1 MMEEIA
7 DDKWP
12 DQSNLNYCYHYPHQD
27 KWSENN
33 DEDDEQIDSQVCR
46 AMEFGGWWNGLIFNP
61 HHINRL
67 FDRRMQLNGTILKT
81 PGSVKKPNVD
91 SSQMSYGKNCRT
103 KEESATALRDT
114 HSPSSF
120 LTFIVTALV
129 LMMND
134 GNNSLQRVEASL
146 GLKQQ
151 LDLDTVDRSSSGID
165 DHFETSETLVV
176 EILLNDFS
184 RVDSQ
189 HRTVSEPIRRL
200 QNDNDKAPFS
210 HSPLKMYGLYLEAVN
225 DYINESYGED
235 VWRLIEARAEIPHLK
250 FVRHQMYN
258 FCFPCFCVSLLTGN
272 RVYSLY
278 CSDNLILRLAKAAG
292 EVLGKTHDELMYA
305 FGVYMVKRIG
315 NYGYER
321 ILKVLGRNV
330 RDFINELDNLHE
342 YFRFSFPKVQPPSFC
357 VEEECETSLTLHYRS
372 TRKGFTQFVKGQ
384 LSQVGR
390 QFYNTDIEVEIL
402 SKEETEKMTYV
413 VYKMNFDNAA
423 FKHRMPQQKTAPGY
437 EKLPM
442 KRGIFFDMFPFSVI
456 FRRDMTMYRIGD
468 GLKEVFSDLQGKK
481 FNEEFTLVRPML
493 EFSWDNIYTHLN
505 NVFELLSKAVVESK
519 QKMNLPKLSKKEGEE
534 AEEKEESEKPKKEE
548 RELKALEEM
557 KGADKEYSNALT
569 PYNST
574 ANTGAEDIE
583 LLAFQ
588 TVTGKCSETIFE
600 DMREPPKKPLHLK
613 GQMKYVPQ
621 WDSLIFLGTPIIET
635 VEDMIKMGVYVNDL
649 NLHDS
654 SRELI
659 LAGTQQSAELQL
671 ALDQEQQKYAQLQ
684 EIIKKLDEEKKR
696 GDSLLYAMIPKAVAD
711 RLRKGITA
719 LETCQVFPDVTILF
733 SDVVKFNEICIH
745 ITPMQVVDMLNE
757 IYIVFDTLSEK
768 HNVYKVETIRDAY
781 MVVAGVP
788 NKTTFHAHHICD
800 MALDMLSSIDHLKD
814 PSTGDN
820 IQIRVGIHSGMVVAG
835 VVGLKMP
842 RYCLFGDTVNTASRM
857 ESNGVGMQIH
867 ISQTTKDHLE
877 HEPYIIEERGKIF
890 VKVAVAIFN
899 KQLLEI
905 LQNVPFI
912 FSFELS

>member
-1 MMEEIA
+1 MEV
-7 DDKWP
+7 
-12 DQSNLNYCYHYPHQD
+12 SN
-27 KWSENN
+27 
-33 DEDDEQIDSQVCR
+33 
-46 AMEFGGWWNGLIFNP
+46 
-61 HHINRL
+61 
-67 FDRRMQLNGTILKT
+67 
-81 PGSVKKPNVD
+81 
-91 SSQMSYGKNCRT
+91 
-103 KEESATALRDT
+103 
-114 HSPSSF
+114 
-120 LTFIVTALV
+120 
-129 LMMND
+129 
-134 GNNSLQRVEASL
+134 
-146 GLKQQ
+146 
-151 LDLDTVDRSSSGID
+151 
-165 DHFETSETLVV
+165 
-176 EILLNDFS
+176 
-184 RVDSQ
+184 
-189 HRTVSEPIRRL
+189 
-200 QNDNDKAPFS
+200 
-210 HSPLKMYGLYLEAVN
+210 PLKMYGLYLEAVN

-235 VWRLIEARAEIPHLK
+235 VWRLIENRAEIPHLK
-250 FVRHQMYN
+250 FNRHQMYN
-258 FCFPCFCVSLLTGN
+258 
-272 RVYSLY
+272 
-278 CSDNLILRLAKAAG
+278 DNLILRLAKAAG

-423 FKHRMPQQKTAPGY
+423 FKHRMPQQMTAPGY

-442 KRGIFFDMFPFSVI
+442 KRGIFFVMFPFSVI
-456 FRRDMTMYRIGD
+456 FRRDMIMYRIGD

-481 FNEEFTLVRPML
+481 VDEEFTLIRPML

-505 NVFELLSKAVVESK
+505 NVFELLTVAVVESK
-519 QKMNLPKLSKKEGEE
+519 QKVNLTTSQEE
-534 AEEKEESEKPKKEE
+534 NEKAREEE
-548 RELKALEEM
+548 REPNPVEEK
-557 KGADKEYSNALT
+557 KGTDQEHSSALT
-569 PYNST
+569 QYNSC
-574 ANTGAEDIE
+574 ANSGGEDIE

-588 TVTGKCSETIFE
+588 TITGKCSETIFE
-600 DMREPPKKPLHLK
+600 DLREPPKKPLHLK

-684 EIIKKLDEEKKR
+684 ETIKKLDEEKKR

-711 RLRKGITA
+711 RLRKGVTA

-820 IQIRVGIHSGMVVAG
+820 ITIRVGVHSGMVVAG

-842 RYCLFGDTVNTASRM
+842 RYCMFGDTVNTASRM

-867 ISQTTKDHLE
+867 ISQTTKDNLE

-890 VKVAVAIFN
+890 VKGKGYMKTYWLKGKGDLSFKTPAEMRYSGEPKDSEDRSSNGSTSTNAKRMGSNLNIGGSEEQAERKPSTGDLPLDALPPPEVAIEPPAVSAEPQEKERAKMTKNN
-899 KQLLEI
+899 KGAKLDVPHGDAMPECSSPADGPENPAPRLSVKRNSFREQYATLPAKLPMRSASCSI
-905 LQNVPFI
+905 L
-912 FSFELS
+912 

>member
-1 MMEEIA
+1 
-7 DDKWP
+7 
-12 DQSNLNYCYHYPHQD
+12 
-27 KWSENN
+27 
-33 DEDDEQIDSQVCR
+33 
-46 AMEFGGWWNGLIFNP
+46 
-61 HHINRL
+61 
-67 FDRRMQLNGTILKT
+67 
-81 PGSVKKPNVD
+81 
-91 SSQMSYGKNCRT
+91 
-103 KEESATALRDT
+103 
-114 HSPSSF
+114 
-120 LTFIVTALV
+120 
-129 LMMND
+129 
-134 GNNSLQRVEASL
+134 
-146 GLKQQ
+146 
-151 LDLDTVDRSSSGID
+151 
-165 DHFETSETLVV
+165 
-176 EILLNDFS
+176 
-184 RVDSQ
+184 
-189 HRTVSEPIRRL
+189 
-200 QNDNDKAPFS
+200 
-210 HSPLKMYGLYLEAVN
+210 MYGLYLEAVN

-250 FVRHQMYN
+250 FVRLQMYN
-258 FCFPCFCVSLLTGN
+258 
-272 RVYSLY
+272 
-278 CSDNLILRLAKAAG
+278 DNLILRLAKAAG

-456 FRRDMTMYRIGD
+456 FRRDMTMFWIGD

-481 FNEEFTLVRPML
+481 VDEEFTLVRPML

-519 QKMNLPKLSKKEGEE
+519 QKVNIPKLSKEE
-534 AEEKEESEKPKKEE
+534 PEEKEESEKPKKEE
-548 RELKALEEM
+548 RDIKVMEDI
-557 KGADKEYSNALT
+557 KGTDQEYSSSVTL
-569 PYNST
+569 YNSS
-574 ANTGAEDIE
+574 ANSGGEDIE

-890 VKVAVAIFN
+890 VKGKGYMKTYWLKGKKDLSFKTPAELRYSNEQKDSEDRSSNGSTCTNSKHPPSDMNTPNEEQAEGKPTPSDLPQDTLQPLEGTSDPTTFINESQEKEKAKKIKNN
-899 KQLLEI
+899 KGGKADNASGNAQESTSPAGGPDNAAPELNNKKHSFRSQYARLPANLPMRSTSCSLL
-905 LQNVPFI
+905 
-912 FSFELS
+912 

>member
-1 MMEEIA
+1 MEV
-7 DDKWP
+7 
-12 DQSNLNYCYHYPHQD
+12 SN
-27 KWSENN
+27 
-33 DEDDEQIDSQVCR
+33 
-46 AMEFGGWWNGLIFNP
+46 
-61 HHINRL
+61 
-67 FDRRMQLNGTILKT
+67 
-81 PGSVKKPNVD
+81 
-91 SSQMSYGKNCRT
+91 
-103 KEESATALRDT
+103 
-114 HSPSSF
+114 
-120 LTFIVTALV
+120 
-129 LMMND
+129 
-134 GNNSLQRVEASL
+134 
-146 GLKQQ
+146 
-151 LDLDTVDRSSSGID
+151 
-165 DHFETSETLVV
+165 
-176 EILLNDFS
+176 
-184 RVDSQ
+184 
-189 HRTVSEPIRRL
+189 
-200 QNDNDKAPFS
+200 
-210 HSPLKMYGLYLEAVN
+210 PLKMYGLYLEAVN

-235 VWRLIEARAEIPHLK
+235 VWRLIENRAEIPHLK

-258 FCFPCFCVSLLTGN
+258 
-272 RVYSLY
+272 
-278 CSDNLILRLAKAAG
+278 DNLILRLAKAAG

-390 QFYNTDIEVEIL
+390 QFYSTDIEVEIL

-423 FKHRMPQQKTAPGY
+423 FKHRTPQQKTAPGY

-442 KRGIFFDMFPFSVI
+442 KRGLFFDMFPFSVI

-481 FNEEFTLVRPML
+481 VNEEFTLIRPML
-493 EFSWDNIYTHLN
+493 EFTWDNIYTHLN
-505 NVFELLSKAVVESK
+505 NVFELLSVAVVESK
-519 QKMNLPKLSKKEGEE
+519 QKVNIPKQSKEDPEEGR
-534 AEEKEESEKPKKEE
+534 EKEESEKAKREEE
-548 RELKALEEM
+548 RDEGRSKDMEEM
-557 KGADKEYSNALT
+557 KSSDQEYSGT
-569 PYNST
+569 VTQYNSS
-574 ANTGAEDIE
+574 ANSGGEDIE

-588 TVTGKCSETIFE
+588 TVTGKRSETIFE
-600 DMREPPKKPLHLK
+600 DTREPPKKPLHLK
-613 GQMKYVPQ
+613 GQMKYVPP

-671 ALDQEQQKYAQLQ
+671 ALDQEQQKYAQLM
-684 EIIKKLDEEKKR
+684 EVIKTLDEEKKR

-820 IQIRVGIHSGMVVAG
+820 IQIRVGVHSGMVVAG

-890 VKVAVAIFN
+890 VKGKGYMKTYWLKGKGDLSFKTPAELRYNAEQKESEDKSSNGSISSNTKRMGSNLNIRGSREHVEGKPSPCDLPLDHAPPPEVEPATISDEPHDKEKANKKTKNNKGAKMEGPPVIAVIESLPPEDTTAPLINSKRNSFRQQYAKLPN
-899 KQLLEI
+899 AKLPMRSASCCLL
-905 LQNVPFI
+905 
-912 FSFELS
+912 

>member
-1 MMEEIA
+1 
-7 DDKWP
+7 
-12 DQSNLNYCYHYPHQD
+12 
-27 KWSENN
+27 
-33 DEDDEQIDSQVCR
+33 
-46 AMEFGGWWNGLIFNP
+46 
-61 HHINRL
+61 
-67 FDRRMQLNGTILKT
+67 
-81 PGSVKKPNVD
+81 
-91 SSQMSYGKNCRT
+91 
-103 KEESATALRDT
+103 
-114 HSPSSF
+114 
-120 LTFIVTALV
+120 
-129 LMMND
+129 
-134 GNNSLQRVEASL
+134 
-146 GLKQQ
+146 
-151 LDLDTVDRSSSGID
+151 
-165 DHFETSETLVV
+165 
-176 EILLNDFS
+176 
-184 RVDSQ
+184 
-189 HRTVSEPIRRL
+189 
-200 QNDNDKAPFS
+200 
-210 HSPLKMYGLYLEAVN
+210 MYGLYLEAVN

-235 VWRLIEARAEIPHLK
+235 VWRLIENRAEIPHLK

-258 FCFPCFCVSLLTGN
+258 
-272 RVYSLY
+272 
-278 CSDNLILRLAKAAG
+278 DNLILRLAKAAG

-481 FNEEFTLVRPML
+481 VNEEFTLIRPML

-519 QKMNLPKLSKKEGEE
+519 QKVNIPKLSTEE
-534 AEEKEESEKPKKEE
+534 PEEKEDNEKAKREEE
-548 RELKALEEM
+548 RAEAKAVEEM
-557 KGADKEYSNALT
+557 KGTDQEYSNPLT
-569 PYNST
+569 QYNSF
-574 ANTGAEDIE
+574 ANSGGEDIE

-588 TVTGKCSETIFE
+588 TVTGKCCETIFE

-890 VKVAVAIFN
+890 VKGKGYMKTYWLKGKKDLSFKTPAELRYSGEQKDSEDKSSNGSTSTNAKHLGSNFHITSNEEQAEGKPSPSDLPLDTLPPPETANEPTATSAEPQEREKAKKTKNNKMAKLEVAQGNTRPESSSPADGLEN
-899 KQLLEI
+899 PGPLLSIKRNSFRQQYAKLPANLPMRSASCSI
-905 LQNVPFI
+905 L
-912 FSFELS
+912 

>member
-1 MMEEIA
+1 MEV
-7 DDKWP
+7 
-12 DQSNLNYCYHYPHQD
+12 SN
-27 KWSENN
+27 
-33 DEDDEQIDSQVCR
+33 
-46 AMEFGGWWNGLIFNP
+46 
-61 HHINRL
+61 
-67 FDRRMQLNGTILKT
+67 
-81 PGSVKKPNVD
+81 
-91 SSQMSYGKNCRT
+91 
-103 KEESATALRDT
+103 
-114 HSPSSF
+114 
-120 LTFIVTALV
+120 
-129 LMMND
+129 
-134 GNNSLQRVEASL
+134 
-146 GLKQQ
+146 
-151 LDLDTVDRSSSGID
+151 
-165 DHFETSETLVV
+165 
-176 EILLNDFS
+176 
-184 RVDSQ
+184 
-189 HRTVSEPIRRL
+189 
-200 QNDNDKAPFS
+200 
-210 HSPLKMYGLYLEAVN
+210 PLKMYGLYLEAVN

-235 VWRLIEARAEIPHLK
+235 VWRLIENRAEIPHLK

-258 FCFPCFCVSLLTGN
+258 
-272 RVYSLY
+272 
-278 CSDNLILRLAKAAG
+278 DNLILRLAKAAG

-390 QFYNTDIEVEIL
+390 QFYSTDIEVEIL

-423 FKHRMPQQKTAPGY
+423 FKHRTPQQKTAPGY

-442 KRGIFFDMFPFSVI
+442 KRGLFFDMFPFSVI

-481 FNEEFTLVRPML
+481 VNEEFTLIRPML
-493 EFSWDNIYTHLN
+493 EFTWDNIYTHLN
-505 NVFELLSKAVVESK
+505 NVFELLSVAVVESK
-519 QKMNLPKLSKKEGEE
+519 QKVNIPKLSKEDPEE
-534 AEEKEESEKPKKEE
+534 SREKEENEKAKREEE
-548 RELKALEEM
+548 RDEGRSKDMEEM
-557 KGADKEYSNALT
+557 KGSDQEYSGT
-569 PYNST
+569 VTQYNSS
-574 ANTGAEDIE
+574 ANSGGEDIE

-588 TVTGKCSETIFE
+588 TVTGKRSETIFE
-600 DMREPPKKPLHLK
+600 DTREPPKKPLHLK
-613 GQMKYVPQ
+613 GQMKYVPP

-671 ALDQEQQKYAQLQ
+671 ALDQEQQKYAQLM
-684 EIIKKLDEEKKR
+684 EVIKTLDEEKKR

-820 IQIRVGIHSGMVVAG
+820 IQIRVGVHSGMVVAG

-890 VKVAVAIFN
+890 VKG
-899 KQLLEI
+899 KGYMKTYWLKGKRDL
-905 LQNVPFI
+905 
-912 FSFELS
+912 SFKTPAELRYSAEQKESEDKSSNGSISSNTKRMGSNLNIGAAGSLWSASRAPATSLWSTPPRQRSSRPPSQTSPTTRPTKRLKTTRGQRWRGPR

>member
-1 MMEEIA
+1 
-7 DDKWP
+7 
-12 DQSNLNYCYHYPHQD
+12 
-27 KWSENN
+27 
-33 DEDDEQIDSQVCR
+33 
-46 AMEFGGWWNGLIFNP
+46 
-61 HHINRL
+61 
-67 FDRRMQLNGTILKT
+67 
-81 PGSVKKPNVD
+81 
-91 SSQMSYGKNCRT
+91 
-103 KEESATALRDT
+103 
-114 HSPSSF
+114 
-120 LTFIVTALV
+120 
-129 LMMND
+129 
-134 GNNSLQRVEASL
+134 
-146 GLKQQ
+146 
-151 LDLDTVDRSSSGID
+151 
-165 DHFETSETLVV
+165 
-176 EILLNDFS
+176 
-184 RVDSQ
+184 
-189 HRTVSEPIRRL
+189 
-200 QNDNDKAPFS
+200 
-210 HSPLKMYGLYLEAVN
+210 MYGLYLEAVN

-258 FCFPCFCVSLLTGN
+258 
-272 RVYSLY
+272 
-278 CSDNLILRLAKAAG
+278 DNLILRLAKAAG

-357 VEEECETSLTLHYRS
+357 VEEECERSLTLHYRS

-390 QFYNTDIEVEIL
+390 QFYNTNIAVEIL

-423 FKHRMPQQKTAPGY
+423 FKHRMPQQKAAPGY
-437 EKLPM
+437 KKLPM
-442 KRGIFFDMFPFSVI
+442 KRSIFFEMFPFSVI

-481 FNEEFTLVRPML
+481 VNDEFTLVRPML
-493 EFSWDNIYTHLN
+493 EFNWDNMCTHLN
-505 NVFELLSKAVVESK
+505 NVFELMSKAVVESK
-519 QKMNLPKLSKKEGEE
+519 HKLGSAKNVKGNEECGSDPEYSSSSYYSSSNLPV
-534 AEEKEESEKPKKEE
+534 
-548 RELKALEEM
+548 
-557 KGADKEYSNALT
+557 
-569 PYNST
+569 
-574 ANTGAEDIE
+574 EDIE

-588 TVTGKCSETIFE
+588 TITGRCNDKIFE
-600 DMREPPKKPLHLK
+600 DIREPPKKPLHLK

-711 RLRKGITA
+711 RLRKGVTA

-733 SDVVKFNEICIH
+733 SDVVKFNEICMH

-800 MALDMLSSIDHLKD
+800 MAVDMLSSIDHLRD

-835 VVGLKMP
+835 VVGVMMP

-867 ISQTTKDHLE
+867 ISQTSKDHLE

-890 VKVAVAIFN
+890 VKGKGYMKTYWLKGKQDLSAAMSHPGDQDRANEDSTSSTNVIEKTGGDPQDEPVATEEIAPPTAEMG
-899 KQLLEI
+899 KPSLETKRSRKSEA
-905 LQNVPFI
+905 LDCPDAPSPHTVPLTSHTHRPVPGPVFRSI
-912 FSFELS
+912 TCSLV

>member
-1 MMEEIA
+1 
-7 DDKWP
+7 
-12 DQSNLNYCYHYPHQD
+12 
-27 KWSENN
+27 
-33 DEDDEQIDSQVCR
+33 
-46 AMEFGGWWNGLIFNP
+46 
-61 HHINRL
+61 
-67 FDRRMQLNGTILKT
+67 
-81 PGSVKKPNVD
+81 
-91 SSQMSYGKNCRT
+91 
-103 KEESATALRDT
+103 
-114 HSPSSF
+114 
-120 LTFIVTALV
+120 
-129 LMMND
+129 
-134 GNNSLQRVEASL
+134 
-146 GLKQQ
+146 
-151 LDLDTVDRSSSGID
+151 
-165 DHFETSETLVV
+165 
-176 EILLNDFS
+176 
-184 RVDSQ
+184 
-189 HRTVSEPIRRL
+189 
-200 QNDNDKAPFS
+200 
-210 HSPLKMYGLYLEAVN
+210 MYGLYLEAVN
-225 DYINESYGED
+225 DYINELYGED

-250 FVRHQMYN
+250 FVKHQMYN
-258 FCFPCFCVSLLTGN
+258 
-272 RVYSLY
+272 
-278 CSDNLILRLAKAAG
+278 DNLILRMAKAAG

-315 NYGYER
+315 VYGYEK

-372 TRKGFTQFVKGQ
+372 TRRGFTQFVKGQ

-390 QFYNTDIEVEIL
+390 QFYNTDIKVEIL

-423 FKHRMPQQKTAPGY
+423 FKHRTPQLKAAPGY

-442 KRGIFFDMFPFSVI
+442 KKGIIFDMFPFSMI
-456 FRRDMTMYRIGD
+456 FRRDMTMYRIGK

-481 FNEEFTLVRPML
+481 VDDEFTLVRPML
-493 EFSWDNIYTHLN
+493 EFNWDNIYMHLN
-505 NVFELLSKAVVESK
+505 NVFELMSKAVVESK
-519 QKMNLPKLSKKEGEE
+519 QKVSVM
-534 AEEKEESEKPKKEE
+534 
-548 RELKALEEM
+548 R
-557 KGADKEYSNALT
+557 ADKEEGSKEQERGTEAAG
-569 PYNST
+569 S
-574 ANTGAEDIE
+574 AEPHGSDQESVGGTLSQKNVAASPAVDIE

-588 TVTGKCSETIFE
+588 TVTGRCSDTIS
-600 DMREPPKKPLHLK
+600 RTCGSPQKKPLHLK

-621 WDSLIFLGTPIIET
+621 WDSLLFLGTPIIET

-671 ALDQEQQKYAQLQ
+671 ALDQERQKYGQLQ

-696 GDSLLYAMIPKAVAD
+696 GDCLLYAMIPKAVAD
-711 RLRKGITA
+711 RLRKGVTA
-719 LETCQVFPDVTILF
+719 LETCQVFSDVTILF

-788 NKTTFHAHHICD
+788 NKTTLHAHHICD
-800 MALDMLSSIDHLKD
+800 MAVDMLSSIDHLKD

-877 HEPYIIEERGKIF
+877 HEPYVIEERGKIF
-890 VKVAVAIFN
+890 VKGKGYMKTYWLKGNGTFRTSPELRSNSGQNNNSSRSESDPSPEGGEWKEKDVAHSSAFYELGEGPTGTGLDDFRELKIKVKGLEAADSSPPGN
-899 KQLLEI
+899 ASQPEPPPDSGACQLPRSLRMKSI
-905 LQNVPFI
+905 SCAL
-912 FSFELS
+912 L

>member
-1 MMEEIA
+1 
-7 DDKWP
+7 
-12 DQSNLNYCYHYPHQD
+12 
-27 KWSENN
+27 
-33 DEDDEQIDSQVCR
+33 
-46 AMEFGGWWNGLIFNP
+46 
-61 HHINRL
+61 
-67 FDRRMQLNGTILKT
+67 
-81 PGSVKKPNVD
+81 
-91 SSQMSYGKNCRT
+91 
-103 KEESATALRDT
+103 
-114 HSPSSF
+114 
-120 LTFIVTALV
+120 
-129 LMMND
+129 
-134 GNNSLQRVEASL
+134 
-146 GLKQQ
+146 
-151 LDLDTVDRSSSGID
+151 
-165 DHFETSETLVV
+165 
-176 EILLNDFS
+176 
-184 RVDSQ
+184 
-189 HRTVSEPIRRL
+189 
-200 QNDNDKAPFS
+200 
-210 HSPLKMYGLYLEAVN
+210 MYGLYLEAVN

-250 FVRHQMYN
+250 FVRHQMHN
-258 FCFPCFCVSLLTGN
+258 
-272 RVYSLY
+272 
-278 CSDNLILRLAKAAG
+278 DNLILRLAKAAG

-321 ILKVLGRNV
+321 IL
-330 RDFINELDNLHE
+330 
-342 YFRFSFPKVQPPSFC
+342 KVQPPSFC

-481 FNEEFTLVRPML
+481 VNEEFTLVRPML

-505 NVFELLSKAVVESK
+505 NMFELLSKAVVESK
-519 QKMNLPKLSKKEGEE
+519 QKVNIPKLSKEE
-534 AEEKEESEKPKKEE
+534 PEEKEESEKPKKEE
-548 RELKALEEM
+548 RDIKALEDM
-557 KGADKEYSNALT
+557 KGTDQEYSSTLT
-569 PYNST
+569 QCNSA
-574 ANTGAEDIE
+574 ANSGGEDIE

-613 GQMKYVPQ
+613 GQMKYVSQ

-745 ITPMQVVDMLNE
+745 ITPMQVVDMLND

-768 HNVYKVETIRDAY
+768 HHVYKVETIRDAY

-890 VKVAVAIFN
+890 VKGKGYMKTYWLKGKKDLSFKTPAEVRYSSEQRDSEERTSNGSNAQRSASNPNIPSEQQAEGKPNLTDLPPDTLPPLEGTTGTPAVSMDPQDKGKAKKTKNSKGGKLEAGNTQESMTPAGSSENAGPEIKN
-899 KQLLEI
+899 KKHSFRNQYAQL
-905 LQNVPFI
+905 PFSLPI
-912 FSFELS
+912 RSTTCSLL

>member
-1 MMEEIA
+1 MA
-7 DDKWP
+7 TPPAYTVVD
-12 DQSNLNYCYHYPHQD
+12 
-27 KWSENN
+27 
-33 DEDDEQIDSQVCR
+33 
-46 AMEFGGWWNGLIFNP
+46 GLVKDP
-61 HHINRL
+61 
-67 FDRRMQLNGTILKT
+67 
-81 PGSVKKPNVD
+81 PG
-91 SSQMSYGKNCRT
+91 
-103 KEESATALRDT
+103 
-114 HSPSSF
+114 
-120 LTFIVTALV
+120 
-129 LMMND
+129 
-134 GNNSLQRVEASL
+134 
-146 GLKQQ
+146 
-151 LDLDTVDRSSSGID
+151 
-165 DHFETSETLVV
+165 
-176 EILLNDFS
+176 
-184 RVDSQ
+184 
-189 HRTVSEPIRRL
+189 
-200 QNDNDKAPFS
+200 
-210 HSPLKMYGLYLEAVN
+210 LKMYGLYLEAVN
-225 DYINESYGED
+225 DYINELYGED

-250 FVRHQMYN
+250 FVKHQMYN
-258 FCFPCFCVSLLTGN
+258 
-272 RVYSLY
+272 
-278 CSDNLILRLAKAAG
+278 DNLILRMAKAAG
-292 EVLGKTHDELMYA
+292 EVLGKNHDELMYA

-413 VYKMNFDNAA
+413 VYQMNFDNAA
-423 FKHRMPQQKTAPGY
+423 FKHRMPQLKAAPGY

-442 KRGIFFDMFPFSVI
+442 KKGIIFDMFPFSMI
-456 FRRDMTMYRIGD
+456 FRRDMTMYRIGE

-481 FNEEFTLVRPML
+481 VDDEFILVRPML
-493 EFSWDNIYTHLN
+493 EFNWDNIYTHLN
-505 NVFELLSKAVVESK
+505 NVFELMSKAVVESK
-519 QKMNLPKLSKKEGEE
+519 QKVSLLRM
-534 AEEKEESEKPKKEE
+534 
-548 RELKALEEM
+548 
-557 KGADKEYSNALT
+557 DKEDESKEKN
-569 PYNST
+569 
-574 ANTGAEDIE
+574 
-583 LLAFQ
+583 
-588 TVTGKCSETIFE
+588 
-600 DMREPPKKPLHLK
+600 LHLK

-671 ALDQEQQKYAQLQ
+671 ALDQERQKYGQLQ

-711 RLRKGITA
+711 RLRKGVTA

-800 MALDMLSSIDHLKD
+800 MAVDMLSSIDHLKD

-890 VKVAVAIFN
+890 VKGKGYMKTYWLKGKRNAAFKTSAELRNSSEQNDNSSRIESVHSPEPGVW
-899 KQLLEI
+899 KEGEDQLHSSASYESGEGSPGAGSDGFRELRKKVQGSRAMESVRPGNSGQPRT
-905 LQNVPFI
+905 LPNTGTQQRPPRGPFKSI
-912 FSFELS
+912 SCALV

>member
-1 MMEEIA
+1 MEV
-7 DDKWP
+7 
-12 DQSNLNYCYHYPHQD
+12 SN
-27 KWSENN
+27 
-33 DEDDEQIDSQVCR
+33 
-46 AMEFGGWWNGLIFNP
+46 
-61 HHINRL
+61 
-67 FDRRMQLNGTILKT
+67 
-81 PGSVKKPNVD
+81 
-91 SSQMSYGKNCRT
+91 
-103 KEESATALRDT
+103 
-114 HSPSSF
+114 
-120 LTFIVTALV
+120 
-129 LMMND
+129 
-134 GNNSLQRVEASL
+134 
-146 GLKQQ
+146 
-151 LDLDTVDRSSSGID
+151 
-165 DHFETSETLVV
+165 
-176 EILLNDFS
+176 
-184 RVDSQ
+184 
-189 HRTVSEPIRRL
+189 
-200 QNDNDKAPFS
+200 
-210 HSPLKMYGLYLEAVN
+210 PLKMYGLYLEAVS

-235 VWRLIEARAEIPHLK
+235 VWRLIENRAEIPHLK

-258 FCFPCFCVSLLTGN
+258 
-272 RVYSLY
+272 
-278 CSDNLILRLAKAAG
+278 DNLILRLAKAAG

-372 TRKGFTQFVKGQ
+372 TRKGFSQFVKGQ
-384 LSQVGR
+384 LFQVGR
-390 QFYNTDIEVEIL
+390 QFYSTNIEVEIL

-423 FKHRMPQQKTAPGY
+423 FKHRTPQQKTAPGY

-442 KRGIFFDMFPFSVI
+442 KQGLFFDMFPFSVI

-481 FNEEFTLVRPML
+481 VNEEFTLIRPML
-493 EFSWDNIYTHLN
+493 EFTWDNIYTHLN
-505 NVFELLSKAVVESK
+505 NVFELLSVAVVESK
-519 QKMNLPKLSKKEGEE
+519 QKVNIPKLSKEDPEENEGRS
-534 AEEKEESEKPKKEE
+534 KDM
-548 RELKALEEM
+548 EEM
-557 KGADKEYSNALT
+557 KGSDQEYSGT
-569 PYNST
+569 VTQYNSL
-574 ANTGAEDIE
+574 ANSGGEDIE

-588 TVTGKCSETIFE
+588 TVTGKLSETIFE
-600 DMREPPKKPLHLK
+600 DTREPPKKPLHLK
-613 GQMKYVPQ
+613 GQMKYVPP

-671 ALDQEQQKYAQLQ
+671 ALDQEQQKYAQLM
-684 EIIKKLDEEKKR
+684 EVIKTLDEEKKR

-820 IQIRVGIHSGMVVAG
+820 IQIRVGVHSGMVVAG

-890 VKVAVAIFN
+890 VKGKGYMKTYWLKGKRDLSFKTPAELRYSAEQKESEDKSSNGSISSNTKRMGSNLNIGGSREHVECKPSPCDLPLEHAPPPEVEPAAISDEPHDKEKAN
-899 KQLLEI
+899 KKTKNNKGAKMEGPPVIAEIESLPPEETPALLI
-905 LQNVPFI
+905 NSKRN
-912 FSFELS
+912 SFRQQYAKLPTAKLPMRSASCCLL

>member
-1 MMEEIA
+1 
-7 DDKWP
+7 
-12 DQSNLNYCYHYPHQD
+12 
-27 KWSENN
+27 
-33 DEDDEQIDSQVCR
+33 
-46 AMEFGGWWNGLIFNP
+46 
-61 HHINRL
+61 
-67 FDRRMQLNGTILKT
+67 
-81 PGSVKKPNVD
+81 
-91 SSQMSYGKNCRT
+91 
-103 KEESATALRDT
+103 
-114 HSPSSF
+114 
-120 LTFIVTALV
+120 
-129 LMMND
+129 
-134 GNNSLQRVEASL
+134 
-146 GLKQQ
+146 
-151 LDLDTVDRSSSGID
+151 
-165 DHFETSETLVV
+165 
-176 EILLNDFS
+176 
-184 RVDSQ
+184 
-189 HRTVSEPIRRL
+189 
-200 QNDNDKAPFS
+200 
-210 HSPLKMYGLYLEAVN
+210 MYGLYLEAVN

-235 VWRLIEARAEIPHLK
+235 VWRLIENRAEIPHLK

-258 FCFPCFCVSLLTGN
+258 
-272 RVYSLY
+272 
-278 CSDNLILRLAKAAG
+278 DNLILRLAKAAG

-423 FKHRMPQQKTAPGY
+423 FKHRMPQQKTAPSY

-468 GLKEVFSDLQGKK
+468 GLKEVFSDLQGRKVD
-481 FNEEFTLVRPML
+481 EEFTLARPML

-505 NVFELLSKAVVESK
+505 NVFELVSRAVVESK
-519 QKMNLPKLSKKEGEE
+519 QKVNITKLSKEE
-534 AEEKEESEKPKKEE
+534 PDEKEEGEKTKREEE
-548 RELKALEEM
+548 RGSHQLTVASDVMKETTQTERTQGWRGEAKQPPMASNTTLSSYTVYKVKATEEM
-557 KGADKEYSNALT
+557 KGSDREYSSALT
-569 PYNST
+569 QYNSS
-574 ANTGAEDIE
+574 ANSGGEDIE

-671 ALDQEQQKYAQLQ
+671 ALDQEQQKYKQLQ

-842 RYCLFGDTVNTASRM
+842 RYCLFGDT
-857 ESNGVGMQIH
+857 GMQIH

-890 VKVAVAIFN
+890 VKGKGYMKTYWLKGKKDLSFKTPAELRYSSEQKDSEDKSSNGSTCTNDKRRASNVQIPSSEEQAEGKPSPSDLPLEAPPPPEAAVEPPAISAEPPEKEKAKKTKNN
-899 KQLLEI
+899 KGAKMEAPQGNAVPETALPSDGPENPAPLLNNKRNSFRQQYAKLPANLPIRSASCCI
-905 LQNVPFI
+905 L
-912 FSFELS
+912 

>member
-1 MMEEIA
+1 
-7 DDKWP
+7 
-12 DQSNLNYCYHYPHQD
+12 
-27 KWSENN
+27 
-33 DEDDEQIDSQVCR
+33 
-46 AMEFGGWWNGLIFNP
+46 
-61 HHINRL
+61 
-67 FDRRMQLNGTILKT
+67 
-81 PGSVKKPNVD
+81 
-91 SSQMSYGKNCRT
+91 
-103 KEESATALRDT
+103 
-114 HSPSSF
+114 
-120 LTFIVTALV
+120 
-129 LMMND
+129 
-134 GNNSLQRVEASL
+134 
-146 GLKQQ
+146 
-151 LDLDTVDRSSSGID
+151 
-165 DHFETSETLVV
+165 
-176 EILLNDFS
+176 
-184 RVDSQ
+184 
-189 HRTVSEPIRRL
+189 
-200 QNDNDKAPFS
+200 
-210 HSPLKMYGLYLEAVN
+210 MYGLYLEAVN

-258 FCFPCFCVSLLTGN
+258 
-272 RVYSLY
+272 
-278 CSDNLILRLAKAAG
+278 DNLILRLAKAAG

-413 VYKMNFDNAA
+413 IYKMNFDNAA

-481 FNEEFTLVRPML
+481 VNEEFTLVRPML

-519 QKMNLPKLSKKEGEE
+519 QKVNVPKLSK
-534 AEEKEESEKPKKEE
+534 EKEDEGKEENEKPKREEE
-548 RELKALEEM
+548 RGTEKSRVRPSPQSTDRRDVKSVEEM
-557 KGADKEYSNALT
+557 KGDQEFSSALT
-569 PYNST
+569 QYNSS
-574 ANTGAEDIE
+574 ANSGGEDIE

-621 WDSLIFLGTPIIET
+621 WDSLIFLSTPIIET

-719 LETCQVFPDVTILF
+719 LETCQVLTH
-733 SDVVKFNEICIH
+733 SHKFTDTYTYIQDASKMAPHSLH
-745 ITPMQVVDMLNE
+745 IAL
-757 IYIVFDTLSEK
+757 
-768 HNVYKVETIRDAY
+768 YKAQ
-781 MVVAGVP
+781 
-788 NKTTFHAHHICD
+788 
-800 MALDMLSSIDHLKD
+800 ALAK
-814 PSTGDN
+814 
-820 IQIRVGIHSGMVVAG
+820 
-835 VVGLKMP
+835 
-842 RYCLFGDTVNTASRM
+842 
-857 ESNGVGMQIH
+857 SNALYRQ
-867 ISQTTKDHLE
+867 
-877 HEPYIIEERGKIF
+877 
-890 VKVAVAIFN
+890 
-899 KQLLEI
+899 
-905 LQNVPFI
+905 
-912 FSFELS
+912 

>member
-1 MMEEIA
+1 
-7 DDKWP
+7 
-12 DQSNLNYCYHYPHQD
+12 
-27 KWSENN
+27 
-33 DEDDEQIDSQVCR
+33 
-46 AMEFGGWWNGLIFNP
+46 
-61 HHINRL
+61 
-67 FDRRMQLNGTILKT
+67 
-81 PGSVKKPNVD
+81 
-91 SSQMSYGKNCRT
+91 
-103 KEESATALRDT
+103 
-114 HSPSSF
+114 
-120 LTFIVTALV
+120 
-129 LMMND
+129 
-134 GNNSLQRVEASL
+134 
-146 GLKQQ
+146 
-151 LDLDTVDRSSSGID
+151 
-165 DHFETSETLVV
+165 
-176 EILLNDFS
+176 
-184 RVDSQ
+184 
-189 HRTVSEPIRRL
+189 
-200 QNDNDKAPFS
+200 
-210 HSPLKMYGLYLEAVN
+210 
-225 DYINESYGED
+225 
-235 VWRLIEARAEIPHLK
+235 
-250 FVRHQMYN
+250 
-258 FCFPCFCVSLLTGN
+258 
-272 RVYSLY
+272 
-278 CSDNLILRLAKAAG
+278 DNLILRMAKAAG

-423 FKHRMPQQKTAPGY
+423 FKHRMPQLKAAPGY

-442 KRGIFFDMFPFSVI
+442 KKGIIFDMFPFSMI
-456 FRRDMTMYRIGD
+456 FRRDMTMYRIGE
-468 GLKEVFSDLQGKK
+468 GLKEVFSELQGKK
-481 FNEEFTLVRPML
+481 VDDEFTLVRPML
-493 EFSWDNIYTHLN
+493 EFNWENIYTHLN
-505 NVFELLSKAVVESK
+505 NVFELMSKAVVESK
-519 QKMNLPKLSKKEGEE
+519 QKVSAVKADRDLDGDRLSDAGREADLDEGTLSVDEDYG
-534 AEEKEESEKPKKEE
+534 S
-548 RELKALEEM
+548 
-557 KGADKEYSNALT
+557 GAMSQKNVSNPVAK
-569 PYNST
+569 
-574 ANTGAEDIE
+574 DIE

-588 TVTGKCSETIFE
+588 TVTGRCSDTIFE

-671 ALDQEQQKYAQLQ
+671 ALDQERQKYAQLQ

-800 MALDMLSSIDHLKD
+800 MAVDMLSSIDHLKD

-890 VKVAVAIFN
+890 VKGKGYMKTYWLKGKGSPGYKTSAELRKN
-899 KQLLEI
+899 TKQNDNNVSTSQDGSALSQGVGGWEEEDHSSGSYESGAGSTGDVSDDFRVLKKRKKKVEDSGTGESCPPGNTAPPLPLANAGAHRLLP
-905 LQNVPFI
+905 NAPFRSI
-912 FSFELS
+912 SCRLL

>member
-1 MMEEIA
+1 
-7 DDKWP
+7 
-12 DQSNLNYCYHYPHQD
+12 
-27 KWSENN
+27 
-33 DEDDEQIDSQVCR
+33 
-46 AMEFGGWWNGLIFNP
+46 
-61 HHINRL
+61 
-67 FDRRMQLNGTILKT
+67 
-81 PGSVKKPNVD
+81 
-91 SSQMSYGKNCRT
+91 
-103 KEESATALRDT
+103 
-114 HSPSSF
+114 
-120 LTFIVTALV
+120 
-129 LMMND
+129 
-134 GNNSLQRVEASL
+134 
-146 GLKQQ
+146 
-151 LDLDTVDRSSSGID
+151 
-165 DHFETSETLVV
+165 
-176 EILLNDFS
+176 
-184 RVDSQ
+184 
-189 HRTVSEPIRRL
+189 
-200 QNDNDKAPFS
+200 
-210 HSPLKMYGLYLEAVN
+210 MYGLYLEAVN

-250 FVRHQMYN
+250 FVKHQMYN
-258 FCFPCFCVSLLTGN
+258 
-272 RVYSLY
+272 
-278 CSDNLILRLAKAAG
+278 DNLILRMAKAAG

-321 ILKVLGRNV
+321 ILRVLGRNV

-357 VEEECETSLTLHYRS
+357 VEEECERSLTLHYRS

-423 FKHRMPQQKTAPGY
+423 FKHRRPQLRAAPDY

-442 KRGIFFDMFPFSVI
+442 KKGIFFDMFPFSTI
-456 FRRDMTMYRIGD
+456 FRRDMTMSRIGD

-481 FNEEFTLVRPML
+481 VNDEFTLVRPML
-493 EFSWDNIYTHLN
+493 EFNWDNIYTHLN
-505 NVFELLSKAVVESK
+505 NVFELMSKAVVESK
-519 QKMNLPKLSKKEGEE
+519 QKLSVSNTDRNPEEDQQNKEVQDSGNKDTAPDYVSGTPKNVG
-534 AEEKEESEKPKKEE
+534 
-548 RELKALEEM
+548 
-557 KGADKEYSNALT
+557 G
-569 PYNST
+569 
-574 ANTGAEDIE
+574 EDIE

-588 TVTGKCSETIFE
+588 TVTGKCSDTIFE
-600 DMREPPKKPLHLK
+600 DMREPSKKPLHLK

-711 RLRKGITA
+711 RLRKGVTA

-800 MALDMLSSIDHLKD
+800 MAVDMLSSINHLKD

-890 VKVAVAIFN
+890 VKGKGYMKTYWLKGKRTQGFTSKYGNELNENSISSRSPRDSSQELDPRDEAEETPHSSSSYEGSEDFQELRKKVRAPQRKEASQQAVATETAPMTKTRAQPITRTLAPN
-899 KQLLEI
+899 AYLRSVTCVLI
-905 LQNVPFI
+905 
-912 FSFELS
+912 

>member
-1 MMEEIA
+1 MSA
-7 DDKWP
+7 AGG
-12 DQSNLNYCYHYPHQD
+12 N
-27 KWSENN
+27 
-33 DEDDEQIDSQVCR
+33 SQQG
-46 AMEFGGWWNGLIFNP
+46 AML
-61 HHINRL
+61 RL
-67 FDRRMQLNGTILKT
+67 FGWLAQLHTKISQESGTAVNFAVNL
-81 PGSVKKPNVD
+81 
-91 SSQMSYGKNCRT
+91 
-103 KEESATALRDT
+103 E
-114 HSPSSF
+114 
-120 LTFIVTALV
+120 
-129 LMMND
+129 
-134 GNNSLQRVEASL
+134 
-146 GLKQQ
+146 
-151 LDLDTVDRSSSGID
+151 
-165 DHFETSETLVV
+165 
-176 EILLNDFS
+176 
-184 RVDSQ
+184 
-189 HRTVSEPIRRL
+189 VS
-200 QNDNDKAPFS
+200 N
-210 HSPLKMYGLYLEAVN
+210 PLKMYGLYLEAVN

-235 VWRLIEARAEIPHLK
+235 VWRLIENRAEIPHLK

-258 FCFPCFCVSLLTGN
+258 
-272 RVYSLY
+272 
-278 CSDNLILRLAKAAG
+278 DNLILRLAKAAG

-442 KRGIFFDMFPFSVI
+442 KQGIFFDMFPFSVI

-481 FNEEFTLVRPML
+481 VNEEFTLIRPML
-493 EFSWDNIYTHLN
+493 EFSWVNIYTHLN

-519 QKMNLPKLSKKEGEE
+519 QKVNIPKLSKEE
-534 AEEKEESEKPKKEE
+534 PEEKEENEREEE
-548 RELKALEEM
+548 RVIHPLTDSVALPPSEANEVEEM
-557 KGADKEYSNALT
+557 KGSDQEYSGALT
-569 PYNST
+569 QYNSS
-574 ANTGAEDIE
+574 ANSGGEDIE

-588 TVTGKCSETIFE
+588 TVTGKVSETIFE

-671 ALDQEQQKYAQLQ
+671 ALDQEQQKYAQLML
-684 EIIKKLDEEKKR
+684 IIKKLDEEKKR

-820 IQIRVGIHSGMVVAG
+820 IQIRVGVHSGMVVAG

-842 RYCLFGDTVNTASRM
+842 RYCLFGDT
-857 ESNGVGMQIH
+857 GMQIH

-877 HEPYIIEERGKIF
+877 HEPYSIEERGKIF
-890 VKVAVAIFN
+890 VKGKGYMKTYWLKGKRDLSFKTPAELRYSGEQKDSEDKSSNGSISINAKCMGSNVLITNNEEQAERKPSPSDLPLDTLPPPEASNEPIAVSAEPPEKEKDKKTKNN
-899 KQLLEI
+899 KGARLDVPQGNTLPEFSPPAEGLENPGPI
-905 LQNVPFI
+905 LKMKRNSVRHQYVKLPTNLPMRSASCSI
-912 FSFELS
+912 L